1 MGMKCIR
8 CGTDNNLRDRTNNQ
22 GRCKNCNHPFAF
34 EPSTVTDTRFKFT
47 DPFFVKAIDDIS
59 AGGTLFFT
67 PKQFLYFLD
76 KRLQAKS
83 SFSVFSLYFLFIFFN
98 IFFPA
103 FLGNLLYPAIGKS
116 AFIMISI
123 IVSLAFVIIGF
134 RSRQNGTLSYQ
145 KRQRFTRFLQ
155 VIGGLIIGGG
165 IWSSLANNSYVIF
178 VISVLLGMLS
188 IYLGSRP
195 LKNQASTFLINTN
208 QLQSW
213 INRWQEINNTISEM
227 LPDARQS
234 LAPTSIN
241 PDLSAYSFDRAV
253 ICDTPEIA
261 QLLIANNFHFEN
273 NCAVLSVTGY
283 PQSIF
288 STVLEMLNR
297 NPELKVYALHNAT
310 PRGVGLVHHLRTS
323 PNWFPNGNAIIYDLG
338 LLPRQ
343 IFSTRNIFIRN
354 SAESAQE
361 AKEMPQEV
369 KQSLS
374 KDELTWLE
382 SGNFV
387 ELESFSPQKIIQ
399 VLTQG
404 IVQSQDP
411 NVSDGLVLIDGG
423 GYGGTGFIY
432 SSESFG

>member
-8 CGTDNNLRDRTNNQ
+8 CGTDNNLRDRTNNG

-47 DPFFVKAIDDIS
+47 DPFFAKAIDDIS

-76 KRLQAKS
+76 KRLQNKANL
-83 SFSVFSLYFLFIFFN
+83 SVFSSYVFFVFLN
-98 IFFPA
+98 IFVLSW
-103 FLGNLLYPAIGKS
+103 LGGMLSLVIGNS
-116 AFIMISI
+116 AFI
-123 IVSLAFVIIGF
+123 IVAVTLNLALTLVEF
-134 RSRQNGTLSYQ
+134 RSCQNRKFSYQ
-145 KRQRFTRFLQ
+145 KRQPITRFLQ
-155 VIGGLIIGGG
+155 IIGGLIIGGG
-165 IWSSLANNSYVIF
+165 IWLSLQNNSYLIF

-188 IYLGSRP
+188 IYLGTRP
-195 LKNQASTFLINTN
+195 MKSKAATLLIKENKFH
-208 QLQSW
+208 SW
-213 INRWQEINNTISEM
+213 INRWQEINNPISKM

-234 LAPTSIN
+234 IAPASVN
-241 PDLSAYSFDRAV
+241 PDISAYSFDRAV

-283 PQSIF
+283 PQNIF

-297 NPELKVYALHNAT
+297 NPNLKVYAIHNAT

-343 IFSTRNIFIRN
+343 IFYSRNVFIRN
-354 SAESAQE
+354 SSEFAQE
-361 AKEMPQEV
+361 AKELPQEV

-374 KDELTWLE
+374 KDELAWLE
-382 SGNFV
+382 LGNFV
-387 ELESFSPQKIIQ
+387 ELESFSPQKILQ

-404 IVQSQDP
+404 ITQSQDP
-411 NVSDGLVLIDGG
+411 NVSGGLVLIDTG
-423 GYGGTGFIY
+423 GYGSPVFVPT
-432 SSESFG
+432 ESFG

>member
-8 CGTDNNLRDRTNNQ
+8 CGTDNNLSDRTNNQ

-47 DPFFVKAIDDIS
+47 DPFFAKAIDDLS
-59 AGGTLFFT
+59 GGGTLYFT
-67 PKQFLYFLD
+67 PKQLFYLLD
-76 KRLQAKS
+76 KRLS
-83 SFSVFSLYFLFIFFN
+83 SKVSSPFNLFYLGGCLVVVIFRGLFLPLAIILIIAGSWLNSNSSSV
-98 IFFPA
+98 
-103 FLGNLLYPAIGKS
+103 NLKTRRGS
-116 AFIMISI
+116 A
-123 IVSLAFVIIGF
+123 
-134 RSRQNGTLSYQ
+134 
-145 KRQRFTRFLQ
+145 RFLQ
-155 VIGGLIIGGG
+155 VMGVIVLIGGMIYGL
-165 IWSSLANNSYVIF
+165 STNSF
-178 VISVLLGMLS
+178 FLFTTSVLLGMGS
-188 IYLGSRP
+188 FYLGYRQIA
-195 LKNQASTFLINTN
+195 KQTKIYQQFLINQN
-208 QLQSW
+208 QFESW
-213 INRWQEINNTISEM
+213 LNRWQEINEPLSKM

-234 LAPTSIN
+234 IAPAAVN
-241 PDLSAYSFDRAV
+241 PEISAYSFDRAV
-253 ICDTPEIA
+253 ICDIPEIA

-283 PQSIF
+283 PQNIF

-310 PRGVGLVHHLRTS
+310 PRGVGLVHHLRTT

-343 IFSTRNIFIRN
+343 IFSSRNLFVRN
-354 SAESAQE
+354 SSEFVQE
-361 AKEMPQEV
+361 AREMPQEV

-382 SGNFV
+382 LGNFV

-404 IVQSQDP
+404 ITQSQDP
-411 NVSDGLVLIDGG
+411 NVSGGLVFIDTG
-423 GYGGTGFIY
+423 GYGTPVFVPT
-432 SSESFG
+432 ESFG